1 MRGLLLLLTI
11 ALSTLSSANAQQA
24 DFEKI
29 ESKHFKRLYRLND
42 SLYRSEQPKKK
53 GITDLE
59 KLGIKSV
66 INFRRHKNPGKSLK
80 GSSLVQVVLPLKAS
94 ELTEDDIL
102 KALRLIQ
109 ASEKPVLI
117 HCWHGSDRTGA
128 IAAASRI
135 VFENW
140 SKERAI
146 SELKTKGFGHHEK
159 RFPNI
164 VVLLNELDIE
174 RIRKELGY

>member
-1 MRGLLLLLTI
+1 MNKYLFILISCFFALLHV
-11 ALSTLSSANAQQA
+11 NAQTA

-29 ESKHFKRLYRLND
+29 ESNNFKRLYRLND
-42 SLYRSEQPKKK
+42 SLYRSEQPNKK
-53 GITDLE
+53 GFTELE
-59 KLGIKSV
+59 LLGIKTV
-66 INFRRHKNPGKSLK
+66 INFRRVKDPDKKARH
-80 GSSLVQVVLPLKAS
+80 SSLNVVHLPLKAS

-102 KALRLIQ
+102 EALKLIRS
-109 ASEKPVLI
+109 SEKPVLI

-135 VFENW
+135 VFEDW

-159 RFPNI
+159 RFPNVTI
-164 VVLLNELDIE
+164 LLGNLNVE
-174 RIRKELGY
+174 RLKDELGL